1 MKEEQQTKGAVILD
15 IDGVVN
21 SFSNKR
27 FYIFLA
33 YHSLHELAK
42 VKSKKQ
48 LLCDLPKIKKMGG
61 PNALFKFAREFC
73 GNDETFNRYCHN
85 LSLKLDYNLI
95 KHDPLMKEFA
105 GRLNSMADI
114 VIRTDGLRDIAT
126 ATWLRVIENRSS
138 AEIKKNLIKDRV
150 SKREEIS
157 LNGQT
162 IRISD
167 IVDNN
172 FTTKAEGGESWQKF
186 AENHRI
192 DLSKSVLIDDSHN
205 NCNVAEKIGMTTVH
219 ISKLDSFLQD
229 VPFRVWYRSFSDVL
243 GARMSNTLQNMRI
256 SYGQKVDIKQFFNQL
271 LKTPL
276 SKIKRGS
283 HYSAEDHK
291 TALSTPNT
299 SRCIS

>member
-1 MKEEQQTKGAVILD
+1 MEKDQHTKGAVILD

-27 FYIFLA
+27 FYVFLA

-48 LLCDLPKIKKMGG
+48 LLCSLPKLKKMGG
-61 PNALFKFAREFC
+61 PNALFKFARDFC
-73 GNDETFNRYCHN
+73 GNDETFNKYCHN
-85 LSLKLDYNLI
+85 LSLKLDYNMI

-114 VIRTDGLRDIAT
+114 IIRTDGLREIAI
-126 ATWLRVIENRSS
+126 ATWLRVIENCSS

-150 SKREEIS
+150 SKCEEIS
-157 LNGQT
+157 LDGRP
-162 IRISD
+162 IRISG
-167 IVDNN
+167 IVENN
-172 FTTKAEGGESWQKF
+172 FTTKAEGGESWKKF

-229 VPFRVWYRSFSDVL
+229 IPFKVWHRSFSDVL
-243 GARMSNTLQNMRI
+243 GVRMSNTLRDMRV

-271 LKTPL
+271 LRTPF
-276 SKIKRGS
+276 SKIKRGNY
-283 HYSAEDHK
+283 YSAEDHK
-291 TALSTPNT
+291 ATLSTPNT